1 MLYRAAA
8 EKAKPLHQGARR
20 QRAACSIFAQR
31 QRARH
36 GLTPYRGRQRSGTL
50 FAACRS
56 APFYLARQY
65 V

>member
-1 MLYRAAA
+1 MPPLKKQSRCTGVRADSVQPARAAPA
-8 EKAKPLHQGARR
+8 
-20 QRAACSIFAQR
+20 
-31 QRARH
+31 ARH